1 MTQTST
7 QKKSDYL
14 GPSYRA
20 KEQSHIR
27 TLMALVWAG
36 IRWLFQNRIAKYL
49 VVFGLAWIALNILN
63 STWEELPLDVDK
75 INSTIIRIIV
85 ALVVSAVLFVGFNL
99 YFNLPL
105 KSWLSF
111 STILGAV
118 LGLLYFVILDGNN
131 LLIEIG
137 PRFVFWPVLGLLA
150 GGVLLNLLSLTED
163 SQIRTLLGVS
173 ILGALGIAEGL
184 GWKSEV
190 LPQIDWAVALLTTL
204 VVAAAFALLGWLIRQ
219 STAAISRWGLV
230 GIAAGWT
237 LGAWGGAELGAGTQ
251 SEAIV
256 ASVVPMIVLGIR
268 FGMTHNPDRL
278 QRAKVDFGSR
288 KYIFLAPA
296 FGFIALGLLLPL
308 LRTIYLSFLDY
319 GRDPKTGTTIEW
331 GWLENYGSIFTSEDN
346 LDLTGGWEFFTSN
359 LTWWGL
365 GFVGVAAVFMVVRKF
380 TSQDKQLRL
389 STGSIS
395 PLVIGWFLLVIAV
408 FATLRGTIINNL
420 WWVFFVTIIT
430 TSLGLIIAMLADRAR
445 MESIAKSLI
454 FLPMA
459 ISFVGASLIWRFIYV
474 ARDPG
479 KNQTGIFNSIWVGLG
494 ELSVSDSW
502 TIWLAT
508 FLLLGIC
515 VALLLFA
522 GMSLRAGSNK
532 AALGALLGSLL
543 VGFLLYRII
552 GPGLGG
558 LRDYDSL
565 SIEPLGFLDWLP
577 GSGWTGLAALIV
589 LVLVTMW
596 LLVMVGANLGGTKS
610 RISLWATLGAVGT
623 GVLSFLLVQ
632 PNITNSEASGTADT
646 IIFLEDSPFNNIWLM
661 LILIWIQTGFA
672 MVIFSAAIKSVPTEF
687 IEAAEVDGATETQIF
702 WRIIIPQIAT
712 TIGVVVTTLL
722 VLVVKVYDIVQV
734 MTNGNHGTEVLANEM
749 WRQSFTALDLGL
761 GSALAVVLFISVLP
775 VMYYNIRRMQKFGV

>member
-508 FLLLGIC
+508 FLC
-515 VALLLFA
+515 
-522 GMSLRAGSNK
+522 
-532 AALGALLGSLL
+532 
-543 VGFLLYRII
+543 
-552 GPGLGG
+552 
-558 LRDYDSL
+558 
-565 SIEPLGFLDWLP
+565 
-577 GSGWTGLAALIV
+577 
-589 LVLVTMW
+589 
-596 LLVMVGANLGGTKS
+596 
-610 RISLWATLGAVGT
+610 
-623 GVLSFLLVQ
+623 
-632 PNITNSEASGTADT
+632 TADT